1 MHEHSRLTYRIALTK
16 IPGVGDIIA
25 RNLLRGMGDEAAI
38 FTESR
43 KALLAAGISA
53 RIIEEIKRPAL
64 LEEAKREAEF
74 VEKNKITPI
83 FISGKEYP
91 SRLIDC
97 VDAPVLLYYK
107 GNADLNSKKIISIV
121 GTRKATSYATDFC
134 ETFLR
139 ELSSLFPDVIIAS
152 GLAYGI
158 DIHAHRTSLK
168 LGLST
173 VGVLAHGLDRFY
185 PSVHQR
191 TALEMIGQ
199 GGLLTEFPS
208 GTNPDKHNFV
218 RRNRIVA
225 GMADAVIVLESAEK
239 GGSLITAEIASSYYK
254 DVFALPG
261 RATDLQSAGCNNLIV
276 NNKAAL
282 LQSAESFVRQM
293 GWGNTASKASSAK
306 PPIQR
311 ELLLDLTHEERAV
324 YDALYSE
331 EMQVNLLAV
340 RANIP
345 LSKLFYT
352 LLDMEMKGIIKPLPG
367 GVYRVV

>member
-1 MHEHSRLTYRIALTK
+1 MNEYSRLIYRIALTK

-25 RNLLRGMGDEAAI
+25 RNLLRGLADEGVI
-38 FTESR
+38 FTESK

-53 RIIEEIKRPAL
+53 RIIEEIKRPEL

-74 VEKNKITPI
+74 VEKNKILPV
-83 FISGKEYP
+83 FISDKEYP

-134 ETFLR
+134 EGFLR
-139 ELSSLFPDVIIAS
+139 ELSSLFPDTLIVS

-168 LGLST
+168 LGLKT
-173 VGVLAHGLDRFY
+173 IGVLAHGLDRLY

-191 TALEMIGQ
+191 TALEMMEQ
-199 GGLLTEFPS
+199 GGLLSEFPS

-239 GGSLITAEIASSYYK
+239 GGSLITAEIANSYYK

-261 RATDLQSAGCNNLIV
+261 RTTDLQSAGCNNLIV
-276 NNKAAL
+276 NNKAVL

-293 GWGNTASKASSAK
+293 GWGDASSK
-306 PPIQR
+306 ISSHKPIQR
-311 ELLLDLTHEERAV
+311 ELLLDLTPEERAV
-324 YDALYSE
+324 YDALCVE

-345 LSKLFYT
+345 LSKLFYI

>member
-1 MHEHSRLTYRIALTK
+1 MNEHSRLTYRIALTK

-25 RNLLRGMGDEAAI
+25 RNLLRGLGDEAAI
-38 FTESR
+38 FLESK

-53 RIIEEIKRPAL
+53 RIIEEIKRPSL

-74 VEKNKITPI
+74 VEKNNISPI
-83 FISGKEYP
+83 FISDKEYP

-97 VDAPVLLYYK
+97 VDAPMLLYYK
-107 GNADLNSKKIISIV
+107 GNANLNSRKIISIV

-134 ETFLR
+134 EGFLQ
-139 ELSSLFPDVIIAS
+139 ELSSLFPDVLIVS

-158 DIHAHRTSLK
+158 DIYSHRISLK
-168 LGLST
+168 LGLKT
-173 VGVLAHGLDRFY
+173 VGVLAHGLDRLY

-191 TALEMIGQ
+191 TALEMVEQ

-276 NNKAAL
+276 NNKAVL

-293 GWGNTASKASSAK
+293 GWGDASSK
-306 PPIQR
+306 TSSHRPIQR

-324 YDALYSE
+324 YDALCVE

>member
-1 MHEHSRLTYRIALTK
+1 MNEHSRLIYRIALTK

-25 RNLLRGMGDEAAI
+25 RNLLRGLGDEEVI
-38 FTESR
+38 FTESK

-64 LEEAKREAEF
+64 LEEAQREAEF
-74 VEKNKITPI
+74 VGKNRIRPI
-83 FISGKEYP
+83 FISDKEYP

-107 GNADLNSKKIISIV
+107 GNADLNSKKIVSIV

-139 ELSSLFPDVIIAS
+139 ELSSLFPDIVIAS

-168 LGLST
+168 SGLKT
-173 VGVLAHGLDRFY
+173 VGVLAHGLDRIY

-191 TALEMIGQ
+191 TALEMTAQ

-208 GTNPDKHNFV
+208 GTNADKHNFV

-225 GMADAVIVLESAEK
+225 GMADAVIVLESGEK
-239 GGSLITAEIASSYYK
+239 GGSLITAEIACSYYK

-261 RATDLQSAGCNNLIV
+261 RTIDIQSAGCNNLIV
-276 NNKAAL
+276 NNKAVL

-293 GWGNTASKASSAK
+293 GWGNASSKISSAQ
-306 PPIQR
+306 PRQR
-311 ELLLDLTHEERAV
+311 ELLLDLTNEERAI
-324 YDALYSE
+324 YDALCTE

-340 RANIP
+340 KANIP
-345 LSKLFYT
+345 LSKLFYI
-352 LLDMEMKGIIKPLPG
+352 LLDMEMRGIIKPLPG